1 MKPFGELFQPGCKIW
16 LVCGGT
22 NFGDGLY
29 HLLYHVHQHGSISKA
44 AKVMGMSY
52 RAAWGKIK
60 NAEKNLGFKLVET
73 QVGGEAGGGA
83 CLTPQGSKLL
93 QGFGEFREKV
103 ERAVTGIFQETFA
116 GE

>member
-1 MKPFGELFQPGCKIW
+1 MKRALFQPGCKIW

-29 HLLYHVHQHGSISKA
+29 HLLYNVQQHGSISKA

-60 NAEKNLGFKLVET
+60 KAEKNLGFKLIET
-73 QVGGEAGGGA
+73 QVGGDSGGGA
-83 CLTPQGSKLL
+83 SLTQEGSKLL
-93 QGFGEFREKV
+93 LGFGQFRDRV
-103 ERAVTGIFQETFA
+103 EQAVELVFEEVFGRKE
-116 GE
+116 